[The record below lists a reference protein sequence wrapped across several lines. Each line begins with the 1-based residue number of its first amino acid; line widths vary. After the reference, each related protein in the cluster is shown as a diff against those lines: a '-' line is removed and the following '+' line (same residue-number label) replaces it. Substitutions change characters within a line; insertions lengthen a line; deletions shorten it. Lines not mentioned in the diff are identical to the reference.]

1 MNDSD
6 NNIKIGA
13 YVYPGWHACAERDS
27 KFLPGW
33 SEWDL
38 VLNAPKRFSDHN
50 QPRLPADGSYDDSVS
65 ATAQKQVGLAR
76 KYGVDFFVHSFFW

>member
-1 MNDSD
+1 LEGNENLNDSD

-38 VLNAPKRFSDHN
+38 VLNAPKRFS
-50 QPRLPADGSYDDSVS
+50 
-65 ATAQKQVGLAR
+65 
-76 KYGVDFFVHSFFW
+76 